1 MKRKAKFD
9 SAVFNGKNFYIE
21 SSQRKENELR
31 NMSELIIAHKGN
43 VHTSRK

>member
-9 SAVFNGKNFYIE
+9 SSIFDGKNFYVE

-31 NMSELIIAHKGN
+31 NIS
-43 VHTSRK
+43 